1 MDSYENRGQET
12 AAHPPI
18 VERRRWLF
26 FGLPFTFTKYEL
38 TQKKLIVHE
47 GFFTSRENEILLYR
61 VMDLTLTRTL
71 IQKLFG
77 LGSLHV
83 ISSDKTSP
91 DLHIRNIKNVR
102 RFKEHLSDYVE
113 DERLRN
119 RTRTGEWL
127 DTDEPFDCDCDDR
140 M

>member
-1 MDSYENRGQET
+1 MDNYESQQREEFT
-12 AAHPPI
+12 EHPPI

-38 TQKKLIVHE
+38 TPKKLILHE

-61 VMDLTLTRTL
+61 VMDITLTRTL
-71 IQKLFG
+71 FQKLFG

-91 DLHIRNIKNVR
+91 DLLIRNTA
-102 RFKEHLSDYVE
+102 H
-113 DERLRN
+113 
-119 RTRTGEWL
+119 
-127 DTDEPFDCDCDDR
+127 
-140 M
+140 